1 MAKTTNKQADS
12 DLGKNKT
19 VFIVEDDIS
28 LVKDYQWKLGQ
39 EGIDVW
45 VTGDGQEAV
54 SFLDRQPPNVVV
66 LDIML
71 PGMSGFE
78 ILETIRKNEKWKNVP
93 VIMLSNLGQS
103 QDIEK
108 SKTLGAQE
116 YIVKA
121 ETHIKDVI
129 GTIKKYL

>member
-1 MAKTTNKQADS
+1 M
-12 DLGKNKT
+12 
-19 VFIVEDDIS
+19 
-28 LVKDYQWKLGQ
+28 
-39 EGIDVW
+39 
-45 VTGDGQEAV
+45 TGDGQEAV